1 MHRFLKNILIVSLF
15 IIALH
20 LMLGALGDGST
31 DNFYL
36 RFTSSKQNSLIIG
49 TSRSA
54 QGIHPNIL
62 DSVLN
67 LGDINS
73 MYNYS
78 FSINNSSYGKEY
90 YYAIKNKINESGKN
104 GLFIITVD
112 PWAISSD
119 TTLHDNE
126 IDIDI
131 ESIFH
136 SMKYYNSCPN
146 YEYLIKNYKK
156 GWGNIL
162 LKRIESNILF
172 RNRHYFGK
180 IDGSFTYLRKDGL
193 LEVYTSMDSV
203 YVIKNIQKKIS
214 HYNRSMSCNKFSEF
228 RFSYLRKTI
237 QLLKKH
243 GEVYLVR
250 MPVHTSLLKIENSF
264 DPKFD
269 KRIMSLANSTHA
281 EYLNFAG
288 NSTQYSYTDGNHLYI
303 KDAKI
308 FSIELAERIKYSQ
321 SLANKELN

>member
-15 IIALH
+15 VIALH
-20 LMLGALGDGST
+20 LILGALANGST

-67 LGDINS
+67 LEENNGI
-73 MYNYS
+73 YNYS

-90 YYAIKNKINESGKN
+90 YYAIKNKINESAKN

-119 TTLHDNE
+119 TTLNDNE
-126 IDIDI
+126 IDI
-131 ESIFH
+131 ESIFYSKKH
-136 SMKYYNSCPN
+136 YNSYPN

-162 LKRIESNILF
+162 LKRIESNILI
-172 RNRHYFGK
+172 RNQNSLSK
-180 IDGSFTYLRKDGL
+180 IKGAFTYLRKDGL
-193 LEVYTSMDSV
+193 LEVYTSMDST
-203 YVIKNIQKKIS
+203 YVKQNIQKKV
-214 HYNRSMSCNKFSEF
+214 YNYNTSMSSNKFSKF
-228 RFSYLRKTI
+228 RFLYLRKTI

-250 MPVHTSLLKIENSF
+250 MPVHTSLFKIEDSF
-264 DPKFD
+264 DPQFD
-269 KRIMSLANSTHA
+269 KRIMNLANKTNVD
-281 EYLNFAG
+281 YLNFAD
-288 NSTQYSYTDGNHLYI
+288 NATQYSYTDGNHLYI
-303 KDAKI
+303 NDAKI
-308 FSIELAERIKYSQ
+308 FSNQLAERIKI
-321 SLANKELN
+321 LID

>member
-15 IIALH
+15 VIALH
-20 LMLGALGDGST
+20 LILGALANGST

-67 LGDINS
+67 LEENNGI
-73 MYNYS
+73 YNYS

-90 YYAIKNKINESGKN
+90 YYAIKNKINESAKN

-119 TTLHDNE
+119 TTLNDNE
-126 IDIDI
+126 IDI
-131 ESIFH
+131 ESIFYSKKH
-136 SMKYYNSCPN
+136 YNSYPN

-162 LKRIESNILF
+162 LKRIESNILI
-172 RNRHYFGK
+172 RNQNSLSK
-180 IDGSFTYLRKDGL
+180 IKGAFTYLRKDGL
-193 LEVYTSMDSV
+193 LEVYTSMDST
-203 YVIKNIQKKIS
+203 YVKQNIQKKV
-214 HYNRSMSCNKFSEF
+214 YNYKTSMSSNKFSKF
-228 RFSYLRKTI
+228 RFLYLRKTI
-237 QLLKKH
+237 ELLKKH

-250 MPVHTSLLKIENSF
+250 MPVHTSLFKIEDSF
-264 DPKFD
+264 DPQFD
-269 KRIMSLANSTHA
+269 KRIMNLANKTNVD
-281 EYLNFAG
+281 YLNFAD
-288 NSTQYSYTDGNHLYI
+288 NATQYSYTDGNHLYI
-303 KDAKI
+303 NDAKI
-308 FSIELAERIKYSQ
+308 FSNQLAERIKI
-321 SLANKELN
+321 LID

>member
-20 LMLGALGDGST
+20 LILGALANGST

-67 LGDINS
+67 LEENNGI
-73 MYNYS
+73 YNYS

-90 YYAIKNKINESGKN
+90 YYAIKNKINESAKN

-119 TTLHDNE
+119 TTLNDNE
-126 IDIDI
+126 IDI
-131 ESIFH
+131 ESIFYSKKH
-136 SMKYYNSCPN
+136 YNSYPN

-162 LKRIESNILF
+162 LKRIESNILI
-172 RNRHYFGK
+172 RNQNSLSK
-180 IDGSFTYLRKDGL
+180 IKGAFTYLRKDGL
-193 LEVYTSMDSV
+193 LEVYTSMDST
-203 YVIKNIQKKIS
+203 YVKQNIQKKV
-214 HYNRSMSCNKFSEF
+214 YNYKTSMSSNKFSKF
-228 RFSYLRKTI
+228 RFLYLRKTI

-250 MPVHTSLLKIENSF
+250 MPVHTSLFKIEDSF
-264 DPKFD
+264 DPQFD
-269 KRIMSLANSTHA
+269 KRIMNLANKTNVD
-281 EYLNFAG
+281 YLNFAD
-288 NSTQYSYTDGNHLYI
+288 NATQYSYTDGNHLYI
-303 KDAKI
+303 NDAKI
-308 FSIELAERIKYSQ
+308 FSNQLAERIKI
-321 SLANKELN
+321 LID

>member
-20 LMLGALGDGST
+20 LIVGALADGST

-67 LGDINS
+67 LEENNGI
-73 MYNYS
+73 YNYS

-90 YYAIKNKINESGKN
+90 YYAIKNKINESAKN

-119 TTLHDNE
+119 TTLNDNE
-126 IDIDI
+126 IDI
-131 ESIFH
+131 ESIFYSKKH
-136 SMKYYNSCPN
+136 YNSYPD

-162 LKRIESNILF
+162 LKRIESNILI
-172 RNRHYFGK
+172 RNQNSLSK
-180 IDGSFTYLRKDGL
+180 IKGAFTYLRKDGL
-193 LEVYTSMDSV
+193 LEVYTSMDST
-203 YVIKNIQKKIS
+203 YVKQNIQKKV
-214 HYNRSMSCNKFSEF
+214 YNYNTSMSSNKFSKF
-228 RFSYLRKTI
+228 RFLYLRKTI

-250 MPVHTSLLKIENSF
+250 MPVHTSLFKIEDSY
-264 DPKFD
+264 DPQFD
-269 KRIMSLANSTHA
+269 KRIMNLANKTNVD
-281 EYLNFAG
+281 YLNFAD
-288 NSTQYSYTDGNHLYI
+288 NATQYSYTDGNHLYI
-303 KDAKI
+303 NDAKI
-308 FSIELAERIKYSQ
+308 FSNQLAERIKI
-321 SLANKELN
+321 LID

>member
-1 MHRFLKNILIVSLF
+1 MNRFLKNILIVFLCVVF
-15 IIALH
+15 VHII
-20 LMLGALGDGST
+20 LGVFADGST

-54 QGIHPNIL
+54 QGIHPNII

-67 LGDINS
+67 LRDINS
-73 MYNYS
+73 IYNYS

-90 YYAIKNKINESGKN
+90 YYAIKNKINESAKN

-126 IDIDI
+126 IDI

-172 RNRHYFGK
+172 RNRYSFGK
-180 IDGSFTYLRKDGL
+180 INGSFTYLRKDGL
-193 LEVYTSMDSV
+193 LEVFTSMDSV
-203 YVIKNIQKKIS
+203 YVRNNIQKKIS
-214 HYNRSMSCNKFSEF
+214 HYNRSMSKNKFSEF

-237 QLLKKH
+237 QLLKNH

-250 MPVHTSLLKIENSF
+250 IPVHTSLLKIENSF

-269 KRIMSLANSTHA
+269 ERIINLAKSTHV
-281 EYLNFAG
+281 EYLNFAVDA
-288 NSTQYSYTDGNHLYI
+288 SQYSYTDGNHLYI
-303 KDAKI
+303 KDANKYSIRLAKI
-308 FSIELAERIKYSQ
+308 IKHSQ
-321 SLANKELN
+321 SLVNKELD

>member
-1 MHRFLKNILIVSLF
+1 MNRFLRNILIVSLCIVVVH
-15 IIALH
+15 II
-20 LMLGALGDGST
+20 LGIFADGST

-54 QGIHPNIL
+54 QGIHPDIL

-67 LGDINS
+67 LKDNNS
-73 MYNYS
+73 TYNYS

-90 YYAIKNKINESGKN
+90 YTAIENKINESAKN
-104 GLFIITVD
+104 GLFIITID

-119 TTLHDNE
+119 STLHDNE
-126 IDIDI
+126 IDI
-131 ESIFH
+131 ESIFY
-136 SMKYYNSCPN
+136 SKRYYNSYPN

-172 RNRHYFGK
+172 LNQNSLSK
-180 IDGSFTYLRKDGL
+180 IKGAFTYLRKDGL
-193 LEVYTSMDSV
+193 LEVYTSMDNA
-203 YVIKNIQKKIS
+203 YVKQNIQKKV
-214 HYNRSMSCNKFSEF
+214 HNYNISMSRNKFSEF
-228 RFSYLRKTI
+228 RYLYLRKTI

-250 MPVHTSLLKIENSF
+250 MPVHTSLLTIENSF
-264 DPKFD
+264 YPEFD
-269 KRIMSLANSTHA
+269 KKMISLANNTHV
-281 EYLNFAG
+281 EYLNFAD

-303 KDAKI
+303 EDAKRY
-308 FSIELAERIKYSQ
+308 SIKLAERIKNSQ
-321 SLANKELN
+321 RLVEP

>member
-20 LMLGALGDGST
+20 LILGALANGST

-67 LGDINS
+67 LEENNS
-73 MYNYS
+73 IYNYS

-90 YYAIKNKINESGKN
+90 YYAIKNKINESAKN

-119 TTLHDNE
+119 TTLNDNE
-126 IDIDI
+126 IDI
-131 ESIFH
+131 ESIFYSKKH
-136 SMKYYNSCPN
+136 YNSYPN

-162 LKRIESNILF
+162 LKRIESNILI
-172 RNRHYFGK
+172 RNQNSLSK
-180 IDGSFTYLRKDGL
+180 IKGAFTYLRKDGL
-193 LEVYTSMDSV
+193 LEVYTSMDST
-203 YVIKNIQKKIS
+203 YVKQNIQKKV
-214 HYNRSMSCNKFSEF
+214 YNYNTSMSSNKFSKF
-228 RFSYLRKTI
+228 RFLYLRKTI

-250 MPVHTSLLKIENSF
+250 MPVHTSLFKIEDSF
-264 DPKFD
+264 DPQFD
-269 KRIMSLANSTHA
+269 KRIMNLANKTNVD
-281 EYLNFAG
+281 YLNFAD
-288 NSTQYSYTDGNHLYI
+288 NATQYSYTDGNHLYI
-303 KDAKI
+303 NDAKI
-308 FSIELAERIKYSQ
+308 FSNQLAERIKI
-321 SLANKELN
+321 LID

>member
-20 LMLGALGDGST
+20 LILGALANGST

-67 LGDINS
+67 LEENNGI
-73 MYNYS
+73 YNYS

-90 YYAIKNKINESGKN
+90 YYAIKNKINESAKN
-104 GLFIITVD
+104 GIFIITVD

-119 TTLHDNE
+119 TTLNDNE
-126 IDIDI
+126 IDI
-131 ESIFH
+131 ESIFYSKKH
-136 SMKYYNSCPN
+136 YNSYPN

-162 LKRIESNILF
+162 LKRIESNILI
-172 RNRHYFGK
+172 RNQNSLSK
-180 IDGSFTYLRKDGL
+180 IKGAFTYLRKDGL
-193 LEVYTSMDSV
+193 LEVYTSMDST
-203 YVIKNIQKKIS
+203 YVKQNIQKKV
-214 HYNRSMSCNKFSEF
+214 YNYNTSMSSNKFSKF
-228 RFSYLRKTI
+228 RFLYLRKTI

-250 MPVHTSLLKIENSF
+250 MPVHTSLFKIEDSY
-264 DPKFD
+264 DPQFD
-269 KRIMSLANSTHA
+269 KRIMNLANKTNVD
-281 EYLNFAG
+281 YLNFAD
-288 NSTQYSYTDGNHLYI
+288 NATQYSYTDGNHLYI
-303 KDAKI
+303 NDAKI
-308 FSIELAERIKYSQ
+308 FSNQLAERIKI
-321 SLANKELN
+321 LKD

>member
-1 MHRFLKNILIVSLF
+1 MHRFLKNIFIVSLF

-20 LMLGALGDGST
+20 LIVGALADGST

-54 QGIHPNIL
+54 QGIHPDIL

-73 MYNYS
+73 IYNYS

-90 YYAIKNKINESGKN
+90 YYAIKNKINESAKN

-119 TTLHDNE
+119 TTLNDNE
-126 IDIDI
+126 IDI
-131 ESIFH
+131 ESIFYSKKH
-136 SMKYYNSCPN
+136 YNSYPN

-162 LKRIESNILF
+162 LKRIESNILI
-172 RNRHYFGK
+172 RNQNSLSK
-180 IDGSFTYLRKDGL
+180 IKGAFTYLRKDGL
-193 LEVYTSMDSV
+193 LEVYTSMDST
-203 YVIKNIQKKIS
+203 YVKQNIQKKV
-214 HYNRSMSCNKFSEF
+214 YNYKTSMSSNKFSKF
-228 RFSYLRKTI
+228 RFLYLRKTI
-237 QLLKKH
+237 ELLKKH

-250 MPVHTSLLKIENSF
+250 MPVHTSLLKIEDSF
-264 DPKFD
+264 DTQFD
-269 KRIMSLANSTHA
+269 KRIKNLANKTNV
-281 EYLNFAG
+281 EYLNFAD
-288 NSTQYSYTDGNHLYI
+288 NATQYSYTDGNHLYI
-303 KDAKI
+303 NDAKI
-308 FSIELAERIKYSQ
+308 FSNQLAERIKI
-321 SLANKELN
+321 LID

>member
-1 MHRFLKNILIVSLF
+1 VHRFLKNILIVSLF
-15 IIALH
+15 IVALH
-20 LMLGALGDGST
+20 IILGTLADGTT

-67 LGDINS
+67 LGNINS
-73 MYNYS
+73 IYNYS
-78 FSINNSSYGKEY
+78 FSINNSSYGREY

-119 TTLHDNE
+119 TTLHNNE
-126 IDIDI
+126 IDI
-131 ESIFH
+131 ESIFY
-136 SMKYYNSCPN
+136 SMRYYNSYPN

-172 RNRHYFGK
+172 RNRHSLDK
-180 IDGSFTYLRKDGL
+180 IKGSFTYLRKDGL

-203 YVIKNIQKKIS
+203 YVRKNIQKKT
-214 HYNRSMSCNKFSEF
+214 HDYNRSMRKNKFSEF

-237 QLLKKH
+237 QLLKNH
-243 GEVYLVR
+243 GDVYLVR
-250 MPVHTSLLKIENSF
+250 MPVHTSLLKIEKSF
-264 DPKFD
+264 YPQFD
-269 KRIMSLANSTHA
+269 KRMINLANSTDV
-281 EYLNFAG
+281 EYLNFT
-288 NSTQYSYTDGNHLYI
+288 NDSTQYSYTDGNHLYI
-303 KDAKI
+303 KDAKKY
-308 FSIELAERIKYSQ
+308 SIRLSERVKHSQ
-321 SLANKELN
+321 SLANKELD

>member
-20 LMLGALGDGST
+20 LILGALANGST

-67 LGDINS
+67 LEENNGI
-73 MYNYS
+73 YNYS

-90 YYAIKNKINESGKN
+90 YYAIKNKINESAKN

-119 TTLHDNE
+119 TTLNDNE
-126 IDIDI
+126 IDI
-131 ESIFH
+131 ESIFYSKKH
-136 SMKYYNSCPN
+136 YNSYPN
-146 YEYLIKNYKK
+146 YEYLITNYKK

-162 LKRIESNILF
+162 LKRIESNILI
-172 RNRHYFGK
+172 RNRNSLSNIKGA
-180 IDGSFTYLRKDGL
+180 FTCLRKDGL
-193 LEVYTSMDSV
+193 LEVYTSMDST
-203 YVIKNIQKKIS
+203 YVKQNIQKKV
-214 HYNRSMSCNKFSEF
+214 YNYNTSMSSNKFSKF
-228 RFSYLRKTI
+228 RFLYLRKTI

-250 MPVHTSLLKIENSF
+250 MPVHTSLFKIEDSF
-264 DPKFD
+264 DPQFD
-269 KRIMSLANSTHA
+269 KRIMNLANKTNVD
-281 EYLNFAG
+281 YLNFAD
-288 NSTQYSYTDGNHLYI
+288 NATQYSYTDGNHLYI
-303 KDAKI
+303 NDAKI
-308 FSIELAERIKYSQ
+308 FSNQLAERIKI
-321 SLANKELN
+321 LID

>member
-20 LMLGALGDGST
+20 LILGALANGST

-67 LGDINS
+67 LEENNGI
-73 MYNYS
+73 YNYS

-90 YYAIKNKINESGKN
+90 YYAIKNKINESAKN

-119 TTLHDNE
+119 TTLNDNE
-126 IDIDI
+126 IDI
-131 ESIFH
+131 ESIFYSKKH
-136 SMKYYNSCPN
+136 YNSYPD

-162 LKRIESNILF
+162 LKRIESNILI
-172 RNRHYFGK
+172 RNQNSLSK
-180 IDGSFTYLRKDGL
+180 IKGAFTYLRKDGL
-193 LEVYTSMDSV
+193 LEVYTSMDST
-203 YVIKNIQKKIS
+203 YVKQNIQKKV
-214 HYNRSMSCNKFSEF
+214 YNYNTSMSSNKFSKF
-228 RFSYLRKTI
+228 RFLYLRKTI

-250 MPVHTSLLKIENSF
+250 MPVHTSLFKIEDSF
-264 DPKFD
+264 DPQFD
-269 KRIMSLANSTHA
+269 KRIMNLANKTNVD
-281 EYLNFAG
+281 YLNFAD
-288 NSTQYSYTDGNHLYI
+288 NATQYSYTDGNHLYI
-303 KDAKI
+303 NDAKI
-308 FSIELAERIKYSQ
+308 FSNQLAERIKI
-321 SLANKELN
+321 LID

>member
-20 LMLGALGDGST
+20 LILGALANGST

-67 LGDINS
+67 LEENNGI
-73 MYNYS
+73 YNYS

-90 YYAIKNKINESGKN
+90 YYAIKNKINESAKN

-119 TTLHDNE
+119 TTLNDNE
-126 IDIDI
+126 IDI
-131 ESIFH
+131 ESIFYSKKH
-136 SMKYYNSCPN
+136 YNSYPN

-162 LKRIESNILF
+162 LKRIESNILI
-172 RNRHYFGK
+172 RNQNSLSK
-180 IDGSFTYLRKDGL
+180 IKGAFTYLRKDGL
-193 LEVYTSMDSV
+193 LEVYTSMDST
-203 YVIKNIQKKIS
+203 YVKQNIQKKV
-214 HYNRSMSCNKFSEF
+214 YNYNTSMSSNKFSKF
-228 RFSYLRKTI
+228 RFLYLRKTI

-250 MPVHTSLLKIENSF
+250 MPVHTSLFKIEDSF
-264 DPKFD
+264 DPQFD
-269 KRIMSLANSTHA
+269 KRIMNLANKTNVD
-281 EYLNFAG
+281 YLNFAD
-288 NSTQYSYTDGNHLYI
+288 NATQYSYTDGNHLYI
-303 KDAKI
+303 NDAKI
-308 FSIELAERIKYSQ
+308 FSNQLAERIKIPID
-321 SLANKELN
+321 

>member
-1 MHRFLKNILIVSLF
+1 MNRFLRNILIASLCIVAVH
-15 IIALH
+15 II
-20 LMLGALGDGST
+20 LGIFANGST

-54 QGIHPNIL
+54 QGIHPDIL

-67 LGDINS
+67 LKDNNS
-73 MYNYS
+73 IYNYS

-90 YYAIKNKINESGKN
+90 YNAIENKINESVTN
-104 GLFIITVD
+104 GLFIITID

-119 TTLHDNE
+119 STLHDNE
-126 IDIDI
+126 IDIN
-131 ESIFH
+131 SILY
-136 SMKYYNSCPN
+136 SKKYYNSYPN

-172 RNRHYFGK
+172 RNQNSLNK
-180 IDGSFTYLRKDGL
+180 IKGSFTFLRKDGL
-193 LEVYTSMDSV
+193 LEVYTSMDSA
-203 YVIKNIQKKIS
+203 YVKQNTQNKVHSYNI
-214 HYNRSMSCNKFSEF
+214 SMSRNKFSKF
-228 RFSYLRKTI
+228 RFLYLKKTI

-250 MPVHTSLLKIENSF
+250 MPVHTSLLTIENSF
-264 DPKFD
+264 YPLFD
-269 KRIMSLANSTHA
+269 KRMINLANSTHV
-281 EYLNFAG
+281 EYLNFADD
-288 NSTQYSYTDGNHLYI
+288 STQYSYTDGNHLYI

-308 FSIELAERIKYSQ
+308 FSIQLAERIKI
-321 SLANKELN
+321 LKDW

>member
-1 MHRFLKNILIVSLF
+1 MNRFLKNILIVFLCVVF
-15 IIALH
+15 VHII
-20 LMLGALGDGST
+20 LGVFADGST

-73 MYNYS
+73 IYNYS

-90 YYAIKNKINESGKN
+90 YYAIKNKINESAKN

-126 IDIDI
+126 IDI

-146 YEYLIKNYKK
+146 YKYLIKNYKK

-172 RNRHYFGK
+172 QNRHSFVK
-180 IDGSFTYLRKDGL
+180 INGSFTYLRKDGL
-193 LEVYTSMDSV
+193 LEVYTSMDST
-203 YVIKNIQKKIS
+203 YVKQNIQKKV
-214 HYNRSMSCNKFSEF
+214 HNYNRSMSSNKFSKF
-228 RFSYLRKTI
+228 RFLYLRKTI

-250 MPVHTSLLKIENSF
+250 MPVHTSLFKIESSF
-264 DPKFD
+264 DPQFD
-269 KRIMSLANSTHA
+269 KKIMNLANKTNV
-281 EYLNFAG
+281 EYLNFAD

-303 KDAKI
+303 NDAKI
-308 FSIELAERIKYSQ
+308 FSIKLAERIKKIQ
-321 SLANKELN
+321 SLTRNN

>member
-20 LMLGALGDGST
+20 LILGALANGST

-67 LGDINS
+67 LEENNGI
-73 MYNYS
+73 YNYS

-90 YYAIKNKINESGKN
+90 YYAIKNKINESAKN

-119 TTLHDNE
+119 TTLNDNE
-126 IDIDI
+126 IDI
-131 ESIFH
+131 ESIFYSKKH
-136 SMKYYNSCPN
+136 YNSYPN

-162 LKRIESNILF
+162 LKRIESNILI
-172 RNRHYFGK
+172 RNQNSLSK
-180 IDGSFTYLRKDGL
+180 IKGAFTYLRKDGL
-193 LEVYTSMDSV
+193 LEVYTSMDST
-203 YVIKNIQKKIS
+203 YVKQNIQKKV
-214 HYNRSMSCNKFSEF
+214 YNYKTSMSSNKFSKF
-228 RFSYLRKTI
+228 RFLYLRKTI
-237 QLLKKH
+237 ELLKKH

-250 MPVHTSLLKIENSF
+250 MPVHTSLFKIEDSF
-264 DPKFD
+264 DPQFD
-269 KRIMSLANSTHA
+269 KRIMNLANKTNVD
-281 EYLNFAG
+281 YLNFAD
-288 NSTQYSYTDGNHLYI
+288 NATQYSYTDGNHLYI
-303 KDAKI
+303 NDAKI
-308 FSIELAERIKYSQ
+308 FSNQLAERIKI
-321 SLANKELN
+321 LID

>member
-1 MHRFLKNILIVSLF
+1 MHRFLKNIFIVSLF

-20 LMLGALGDGST
+20 LIVGALAVGST

-49 TSRSA
+49 NSRAA

-73 MYNYS
+73 IYNYS

-90 YYAIKNKINESGKN
+90 YYAIKNKINESRKN

-119 TTLHDNE
+119 TTLDDNE
-126 IDIDI
+126 IDI

-136 SMKYYNSCPN
+136 SMRDYNSCPN

-162 LKRIESNILF
+162 LKRIESKILF
-172 RNRHYFGK
+172 WNRHSFDK
-180 IDGSFTYLRKDGL
+180 INGSFTYLRKDGL
-193 LEVYTSMDSV
+193 LEVYTSMDSA
-203 YVIKNIQKKIS
+203 YVSKNIQKKIS
-214 HYNRSMSCNKFSEF
+214 HYNNSISKNKFSEF
-228 RFSYLRKTI
+228 RFSYLKKTI
-237 QLLKKH
+237 QLLKNY

-250 MPVHTSLLKIENSF
+250 MPLHTSLLKIEKSF
-264 DPKFD
+264 DPKFN
-269 KRIMSLANSTHA
+269 KRMVNLANSNHVK
-281 EYLNFAG
+281 YLNFAD
-288 NSTQYSYTDGNHLYI
+288 NSSKYSYTDGNHLFI
-303 KDAKI
+303 KDAERY
-308 FSIELAERIKYSQ
+308 SIRLAKRIKNSH
-321 SLANKELN
+321 SLVNK

>member
-1 MHRFLKNILIVSLF
+1 MNRFLKNILIVFLCVVF
-15 IIALH
+15 VHII
-20 LMLGALGDGST
+20 LGVFADGST

-54 QGIHPNIL
+54 QGIHPNII

-67 LGDINS
+67 LRDINS
-73 MYNYS
+73 IYNYS

-90 YYAIKNKINESGKN
+90 YYAIKNKINESAKN

-126 IDIDI
+126 IDI

-162 LKRIESNILF
+162 LKHIESNILF
-172 RNRHYFGK
+172 RNRHSFGK
-180 IDGSFTYLRKDGL
+180 INGSFTYLRKDGL

-203 YVIKNIQKKIS
+203 YVRKNIKKKIS
-214 HYNRSMSCNKFSEF
+214 QYNRSMRKNKFSEF
-228 RFSYLRKTI
+228 RFLYLKKTI

-250 MPVHTSLLKIENSF
+250 MPVQTSLLTIENSF
-264 DPKFD
+264 YPLFD
-269 KRIMSLANSTHA
+269 KKMINLANTTHVA
-281 EYLNFAG
+281 YLNFVD

-303 KDAKI
+303 EDAKRY
-308 FSIELAERIKYSQ
+308 SIKLAERIKNSQ
-321 SLANKELN
+321 RLVKP

>member
-1 MHRFLKNILIVSLF
+1 MHRFLKNIFIVSLF

-20 LMLGALGDGST
+20 LILGALADGST

-67 LGDINS
+67 LEENNGI
-73 MYNYS
+73 YNYS

-90 YYAIKNKINESGKN
+90 YYAIKNKINESAKN

-119 TTLHDNE
+119 TTLNDNE
-126 IDIDI
+126 IDI
-131 ESIFH
+131 ESIFYSKKH
-136 SMKYYNSCPN
+136 YNSYPN

-162 LKRIESNILF
+162 LKRIESNILI
-172 RNRHYFGK
+172 RNQNSLSK
-180 IDGSFTYLRKDGL
+180 IKGAFTYLRKDGL
-193 LEVYTSMDSV
+193 LEVYTSMDST
-203 YVIKNIQKKIS
+203 YVKQNIQKKV
-214 HYNRSMSCNKFSEF
+214 YNYNTSMSSNKFSKF
-228 RFSYLRKTI
+228 RFLYLRKTI

-250 MPVHTSLLKIENSF
+250 MPVHTSLFKIEDSF
-264 DPKFD
+264 DPQFD
-269 KRIMSLANSTHA
+269 KRIMNLANKTNVD
-281 EYLNFAG
+281 YLNFAD
-288 NSTQYSYTDGNHLYI
+288 NATQYSYTDGNHLYI
-303 KDAKI
+303 NDAKI
-308 FSIELAERIKYSQ
+308 FSNQLAERIKI
-321 SLANKELN
+321 LID

>member
-20 LMLGALGDGST
+20 LILGALANGST

-67 LGDINS
+67 LEENNGI
-73 MYNYS
+73 YNYS

-90 YYAIKNKINESGKN
+90 YYAIKNKINESAKN

-119 TTLHDNE
+119 TTLNNNE
-126 IDIDI
+126 IDI
-131 ESIFH
+131 ESIFYSKKH
-136 SMKYYNSCPN
+136 YNSYPN

-162 LKRIESNILF
+162 LKRIESNILI
-172 RNRHYFGK
+172 RNQNSLSK
-180 IDGSFTYLRKDGL
+180 IKGAFTYLRKDGL
-193 LEVYTSMDSV
+193 LEVYTSMDST
-203 YVIKNIQKKIS
+203 YVKQNIQKKV
-214 HYNRSMSCNKFSEF
+214 YNYKTSMSSNKFSKF
-228 RFSYLRKTI
+228 RFLYLRKTI
-237 QLLKKH
+237 ELLKKH

-250 MPVHTSLLKIENSF
+250 MPVHTSLFKIEDSF
-264 DPKFD
+264 DPQFD
-269 KRIMSLANSTHA
+269 KRIMNLANKTNVD
-281 EYLNFAG
+281 YLNFAD
-288 NSTQYSYTDGNHLYI
+288 NATQYSYTDGNHLYI
-303 KDAKI
+303 NDAKI
-308 FSIELAERIKYSQ
+308 FSNQLAERIKI
-321 SLANKELN
+321 LID

>member
-20 LMLGALGDGST
+20 LILGALANGST

-67 LGDINS
+67 LEENNGI
-73 MYNYS
+73 YNYS

-90 YYAIKNKINESGKN
+90 YYAIKNKINESAKN

-119 TTLHDNE
+119 TTLNDNE
-126 IDIDI
+126 IDI
-131 ESIFH
+131 ESIFYSKKH
-136 SMKYYNSCPN
+136 YNSYPN

-162 LKRIESNILF
+162 LKRIESNILI
-172 RNRHYFGK
+172 RNQNSLSK
-180 IDGSFTYLRKDGL
+180 IKGAFTYLRKDGL
-193 LEVYTSMDSV
+193 LEVYTSMDST
-203 YVIKNIQKKIS
+203 YVKQNIQKKV
-214 HYNRSMSCNKFSEF
+214 YNYKTSMSSNKFSKF
-228 RFSYLRKTI
+228 RFLYLRKTI
-237 QLLKKH
+237 ELLKKH

-250 MPVHTSLLKIENSF
+250 MPVHTSLFKIESSF
-264 DPKFD
+264 DPQFD
-269 KRIMSLANSTHA
+269 KRIMNLANKTNVD
-281 EYLNFAG
+281 YLNFAD
-288 NSTQYSYTDGNHLYI
+288 NATQYSYTDGNHLYI
-303 KDAKI
+303 NDAKI
-308 FSIELAERIKYSQ
+308 FSNQLAERIKI
-321 SLANKELN
+321 LID

>member
-1 MHRFLKNILIVSLF
+1 MPRFLKNILIVSLF

-20 LMLGALGDGST
+20 LIVGALANGST

-62 DSVLN
+62 DSALN
-67 LGDINS
+67 LGNINS
-73 MYNYS
+73 IYNYS

-90 YYAIKNKINESGKN
+90 YYAIKNKIKESGEN

-119 TTLHDNE
+119 TILNDNE
-126 IDIDI
+126 IDV

-136 SMKYYNSCPN
+136 SMRYHNSCPN

-172 RNRHYFGK
+172 QNRHSFDK
-180 IDGSFTYLRKDGL
+180 INGSFTYLRKDGL
-193 LEVYTSMDSV
+193 LEVYTSMDST
-203 YVIKNIQKKIS
+203 YVKQNIQKKV
-214 HYNRSMSCNKFSEF
+214 HNYNRSMSSNKFSKF
-228 RFSYLRKTI
+228 RFLYLRKTI

-250 MPVHTSLLKIENSF
+250 MPVHTSLFKIESSF
-264 DPKFD
+264 DPQFD
-269 KRIMSLANSTHA
+269 KKIMNLANKTNV
-281 EYLNFAG
+281 EYLNFAD

-303 KDAKI
+303 NDAKI
-308 FSIELAERIKYSQ
+308 FSIKLAERIKKIQ
-321 SLANKELN
+321 SLTRNN

>member
-20 LMLGALGDGST
+20 LIVGALADGST

-73 MYNYS
+73 IYNYS

-90 YYAIKNKINESGKN
+90 YYAIKNKINESGGN

-126 IDIDI
+126 IDI
-131 ESIFH
+131 ESILH
-136 SMKYYNSCPN
+136 SMRYYNSYPN

-172 RNRHYFGK
+172 RNRHSLGK
-180 IDGSFTYLRKDGL
+180 INGSFTYLRKDGL
-193 LEVYTSMDSV
+193 LEVYTAMDSV
-203 YVIKNIQKKIS
+203 YVRKNIQKKIS
-214 HYNRSMSCNKFSEF
+214 HYNRSMSKNKFSEF
-228 RFSYLRKTI
+228 RFSYLRRTI
-237 QLLKKH
+237 QLLKNH

-250 MPVHTSLLKIENSF
+250 MPAHTSLLEIERSF
-264 DPKFD
+264 DSQFD
-269 KRIMSLANSTHA
+269 KRMINLANSTHV
-281 EYLNFAG
+281 EYLNFVDD
-288 NSTQYSYTDGNHLYI
+288 STQYSYTDGNHLYI
-303 KDAKI
+303 KDAKKY
-308 FSIELAERIKYSQ
+308 SIRLAERIKNSQ
-321 SLANKELN
+321 SLANKELD

>member
-20 LMLGALGDGST
+20 LILGALANGST

-67 LGDINS
+67 LEENNGI
-73 MYNYS
+73 YNYS

-90 YYAIKNKINESGKN
+90 YYAIKNKINESAKN

-119 TTLHDNE
+119 TTLNDNE
-126 IDIDI
+126 IDI
-131 ESIFH
+131 ESIFYSKKH
-136 SMKYYNSCPN
+136 YNSYPN

-162 LKRIESNILF
+162 LKRIESNILI
-172 RNRHYFGK
+172 RNQNSLSK
-180 IDGSFTYLRKDGL
+180 IKGAFTYLRKDGL
-193 LEVYTSMDSV
+193 LEVYTSMDSTYVKQNIRKKV
-203 YVIKNIQKKIS
+203 YN
-214 HYNRSMSCNKFSEF
+214 YNTSMSSNKFSKF
-228 RFSYLRKTI
+228 RFLYLRKTI

-250 MPVHTSLLKIENSF
+250 MPVHTSLFKIEDSY
-264 DPKFD
+264 DPQFD
-269 KRIMSLANSTHA
+269 KRIMNLANKTNVD
-281 EYLNFAG
+281 YLNFSDNA
-288 NSTQYSYTDGNHLYI
+288 TQYSYTDGNHLYI
-303 KDAKI
+303 NDAKI
-308 FSIELAERIKYSQ
+308 FSNQLAERIKI
-321 SLANKELN
+321 LID

>member
-20 LMLGALGDGST
+20 LIVGALADGST

-67 LGDINS
+67 LEENNGI
-73 MYNYS
+73 YNYS

-90 YYAIKNKINESGKN
+90 YYAIKNKINESAKN

-119 TTLHDNE
+119 TTLNDNE
-126 IDIDI
+126 IDI
-131 ESIFH
+131 ESIFYSKKH
-136 SMKYYNSCPN
+136 YNSYPN

-162 LKRIESNILF
+162 LKRIESNILI
-172 RNRHYFGK
+172 RNQNSLSK
-180 IDGSFTYLRKDGL
+180 IKGAFTYLRKDGL
-193 LEVYTSMDSV
+193 LEVYTSMDST
-203 YVIKNIQKKIS
+203 YVKQNIQKKV
-214 HYNRSMSCNKFSEF
+214 YNYKTSMSSNKFSKF
-228 RFSYLRKTI
+228 RFLYLRKTI
-237 QLLKKH
+237 ELLKKH

-250 MPVHTSLLKIENSF
+250 MPVHTSLFKIEDSF
-264 DPKFD
+264 DPQFD
-269 KRIMSLANSTHA
+269 KRIMNLANKTNVD
-281 EYLNFAG
+281 YLNFAD
-288 NSTQYSYTDGNHLYI
+288 NATQYSYTDGNHLYI
-303 KDAKI
+303 NDAKI
-308 FSIELAERIKYSQ
+308 FSNQLAERIKI
-321 SLANKELN
+321 LID

>member
-20 LMLGALGDGST
+20 LILGALANGST

-67 LGDINS
+67 LEENNGI
-73 MYNYS
+73 YNYS

-90 YYAIKNKINESGKN
+90 YYAIKNKINESAKN

-119 TTLHDNE
+119 TTLNDNE
-126 IDIDI
+126 IDI
-131 ESIFH
+131 ESIFYSKKH
-136 SMKYYNSCPN
+136 YNSYPD

-162 LKRIESNILF
+162 LKRIESNILI
-172 RNRHYFGK
+172 RNQNSLSK
-180 IDGSFTYLRKDGL
+180 IKGAFTYLRKDGL
-193 LEVYTSMDSV
+193 LEVYTSMDST
-203 YVIKNIQKKIS
+203 YVKQNIQKKV
-214 HYNRSMSCNKFSEF
+214 YNYNTSMSSNKFSKF
-228 RFSYLRKTI
+228 RFLYLRKTI

-250 MPVHTSLLKIENSF
+250 MPVHTSLFKIEDSF
-264 DPKFD
+264 DPQFD
-269 KRIMSLANSTHA
+269 KRIMNLANKTNVD
-281 EYLNFAG
+281 YLNFAD
-288 NSTQYSYTDGNHLYI
+288 NATQYSYTDGNHLYI
-303 KDAKI
+303 NDAKI
-308 FSIELAERIKYSQ
+308 FSNL
-321 SLANKELN
+321 